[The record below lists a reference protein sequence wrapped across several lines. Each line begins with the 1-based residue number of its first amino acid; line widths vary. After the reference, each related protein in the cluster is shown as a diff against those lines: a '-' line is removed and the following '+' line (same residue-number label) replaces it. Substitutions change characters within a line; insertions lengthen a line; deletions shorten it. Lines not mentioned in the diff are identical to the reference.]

1 MIQKLLFVLIAMFA
15 FALPHPAAA
24 AGKNARQVVMALTE
38 VATGTPV
45 TVSITNPNHRTGYL
59 VVKTENETATASL
72 VVTVFNETILGDV
85 AVCTMAAITTDT
97 TTVALLGSEVAAAQG
112 ITDACDFA
120 LGRLVKLTFTTSGGG
135 ADFDVTADVEWVTD

>member
-1 MIQKLLFVLIAMFA
+1 MTKRLLFLML
-15 FALPHPAAA
+15 ALLLFLPASAGA

-45 TVSITNPNHRTGYL
+45 TVSITNPRNITGYL

-72 VVTVFNETILGDV
+72 VVTVFNQTALGDV
-85 AVCTMAAITTDT
+85 AVCTMAAIATNT

-112 ITDACDFA
+112 ITDACDFP
-120 LGRLVKLTFTTSGGG
+120 LGRLVKLTFTTSGAG